1 MAEQLQELVQRWFT
15 GPPVKAAG
23 EGRLELT
30 IDGGSVQVE
39 ARELAEGVAELAAT
53 WRAPDW
59 LASRESEA
67 MPRLDELAEAMA
79 QQRSGLLR
87 CQLAGAGAVD
97 VRMTVY
103 LEGISRQTLT
113 EAVAEVGRTYMALE
127 RIARDIE
134 GQRGAIAEAE
144 QAMAEA
150 RAAADQAAQAAETA
164 RTAATAAPPPPPAAP
179 PPPPPAAGTCPACGT
194 VNPPEYKFCTK
205 CGGALA

>member
-1 MAEQLQELVQRWFT
+1 MAEQLQELIQRWFT

-23 EGRLELT
+23 DGRLELT
-30 IDGGSVQVE
+30 LDGGSVQVE
-39 ARELAEGVAELAAT
+39 AREVSDGVAEMAAT

-67 MPRLDELAEAMA
+67 MPRLDELAEAIA

-87 CQLAGAGAVD
+87 CQFAGAGAID

-103 LEGISRQTLT
+103 LEGISRQSLT
-113 EAVAEVGRTYMALE
+113 EAVAEVGRAYTALE

-134 GQRGAIAEAE
+134 GQRGPLAEAE
-144 QAMAEA
+144 RALTEA
-150 RAAADQAAQAAETA
+150 RAVAEQAAQAVEAA
-164 RTAATAAPPPPPAAP
+164 QTAATTAAPPPP
-179 PPPPPAAGTCPACGT
+179 AAGVCPSCGT
-194 VNPPEYKFCTK
+194 ANPPEYKFCTK